1 MRCRPKKG
9 PKMTLVIE
17 FVLFVGFICA
27 CWFVIFLS
35 TFVHE
40 FGHAAA
46 YMIKTG
52 DTHWHIRIGCGK
64 SILKTQRLSIN
75 LAPFDG
81 YCMIDDKIKSK
92 PDLIFFL
99 LGGPLFSFLTLVILL
114 GIRLKFGVF
123 ESEIIAPGAI
133 VAISNLSLF
142 SNALILILSL
152 APIHYFWGENK
163 GMKSD
168 GLKILHIMKSK
179 RSWSRDRSE
188 RRATTCSARR
198 QLPSPECQC
207 HQ

>member
-9 PKMTLVIE
+9 PKMALVIE

-123 ESEIIAPGAI
+123 ESEIIAPSAI

-179 RSWSRDRSE
+179 RS
-188 RRATTCSARR
+188 
-198 QLPSPECQC
+198 
-207 HQ
+207 